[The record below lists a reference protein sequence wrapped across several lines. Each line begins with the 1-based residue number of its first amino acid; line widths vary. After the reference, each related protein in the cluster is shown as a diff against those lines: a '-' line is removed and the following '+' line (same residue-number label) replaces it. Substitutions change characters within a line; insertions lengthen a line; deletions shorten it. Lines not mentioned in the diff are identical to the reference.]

1 MLAYSFLLEKEL
13 AWHLAEEGP
22 GKTYNAWQAAAACLS
37 LHLLSNFFLQPR
49 ENDLKYS
56 AVLLVDWILI

>member
-37 LHLLSNFFLQPR
+37 LHLLSNFF
-49 ENDLKYS
+49 YS
-56 AVLLVDWILI
+56 PGKMI